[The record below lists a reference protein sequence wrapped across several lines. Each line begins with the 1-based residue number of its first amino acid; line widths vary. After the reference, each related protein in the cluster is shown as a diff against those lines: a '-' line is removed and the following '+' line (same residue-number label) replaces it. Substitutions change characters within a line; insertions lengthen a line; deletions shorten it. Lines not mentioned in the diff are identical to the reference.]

1 MLGNKVLILRK
12 RRYTHGMERAV
23 KAPCGVWFELECP
36 CDLKQI
42 YNLLIEK
49 V

>member
-1 MLGNKVLILRK
+1 
-12 RRYTHGMERAV
+12 MERAV

-36 CDLKQI
+36 YDLKQI